1 MNIKIGAM
9 AMVVVS
15 ALSSGCTTIG
25 GGKLSLGLQR
35 TDALYQKS
43 NTSSQVVPT
52 LQWKMA
58 LNGPSKPFGSED
70 GLNAAESGEAENRAI
85 LWTVLGVAV
94 IYTLAQEEEKKCNP
108 PITVLPLGFLGSVTT
123 TTTCR

>member
-43 NTSSQVVPT
+43 YTSGQVVPT
-52 LQWKMA
+52 LQWQMA

-70 GLNAAESGEAENRAI
+70 GLNVSESEQAANRAI

-94 IYTLAQEEEKKCNP
+94 IYTVAQTAEKKCNP
-108 PITVLPLGFLGSVTT
+108 PLTVIPLGSSGTVTT
-123 TTTCR
+123 TTRC